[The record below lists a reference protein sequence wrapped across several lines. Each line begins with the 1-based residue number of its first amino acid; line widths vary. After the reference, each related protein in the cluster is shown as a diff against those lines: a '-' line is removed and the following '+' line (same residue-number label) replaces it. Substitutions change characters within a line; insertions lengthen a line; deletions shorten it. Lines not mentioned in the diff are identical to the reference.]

1 MPNKHSVNNKNN
13 SEIDYNITYNSNKV
27 DFFSEGYLKN
37 MESDEL
43 KCESDYININS
54 NDNQNI
60 MSNNNNHT
68 NEEIKY

>member
-1 MPNKHSVNNKNN
+1 
-13 SEIDYNITYNSNKV
+13 
-27 DFFSEGYLKN
+27 